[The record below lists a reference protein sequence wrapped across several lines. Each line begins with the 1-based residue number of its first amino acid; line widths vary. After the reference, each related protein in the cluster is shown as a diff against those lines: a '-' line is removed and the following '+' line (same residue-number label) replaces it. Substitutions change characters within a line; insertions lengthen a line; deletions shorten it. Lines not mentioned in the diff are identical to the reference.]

1 MNIKDIDDKVID
13 RLWKGEEILP
23 SVLWTAFW
31 SLTEEEA
38 REYVRAR
45 WYPGR
50 TVRENHITR
59 KLNRFWPAI
68 SAGVAIYRGQ
78 LEADTSWPKVY
89 RVYNYST
96 YNSDLCYLA
105 AGSKEEALRTA
116 EILLPV
122 SEGEE
127 RGRYVDRESVCP
139 QDEVQV
145 RVAAGNA
152 TILRGLT
159 QTIADKERYR
169 DDTMRRQ
176 NETIRLVQS
185 RVDALDILLTSIAPS
200 EEEPIEDS
208 IAENPN
214 ENSEVHP

>member
-38 REYVRAR
+38 REYVKAR

-50 TVRENHITR
+50 TVRENHVTR
-59 KLNRFWPAI
+59 KLKRFWPAI
-68 SAGVAIYRGQ
+68 SGGVAIHRAQ
-78 LEADTSWPKVY
+78 LDRDASWPKVY
-89 RVYNYST
+89 RVFNYST
-96 YNSDLCYLA
+96 YNSNLCYLA

-122 SEGEE
+122 SEGED

-152 TILRGLT
+152 TVLSGLMR
-159 QTIADKERYR
+159 TIADKERSR
-169 DDTMRRQ
+169 DDTVRRH
-176 NETIRLVQS
+176 NESIRLVQS
-185 RVDALDILLTSIAPS
+185 RVDALDILLTSIA
-200 EEEPIEDS
+200 
-208 IAENPN
+208 ENPN